1 MCDKQNQPP
10 ILNTK
15 WGQPIDIDD
24 TMGVIES
31 MQKTAE
37 NVCEHY
43 SMYALANYVVSD
55 IWLYKLY
62 IHSYCN
68 SRLLCSLMEHV
79 IYYAEYKANSL

>member
-1 MCDKQNQPP
+1 MSDKQNQQA

-15 WGQPIDIDD
+15 WGQPIDIYD

-55 IWLYKLY
+55 IWLQTVYT
-62 IHSYCN
+62 
-68 SRLLCSLMEHV
+68 
-79 IYYAEYKANSL
+79 